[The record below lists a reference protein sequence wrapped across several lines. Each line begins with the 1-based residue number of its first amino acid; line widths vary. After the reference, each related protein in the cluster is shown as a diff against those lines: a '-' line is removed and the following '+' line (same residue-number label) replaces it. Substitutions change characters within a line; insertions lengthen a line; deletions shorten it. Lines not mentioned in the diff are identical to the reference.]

1 MLRFWWPPISR
12 QRGTS
17 DNAMKIKIKFSKSL
31 FGYILAG
38 VTILVVVLYL
48 RFPGEMIAGYL
59 ISTVAAKHPEAL
71 LNIDAVNPTLP
82 PGMKIRNV
90 TLGFRESPQATLH
103 ADYIDLKPDYL
114 AIFQGKMQVLV
125 NAATYGGAMNG
136 HLLATEQTFSKGVLQ
151 GELRFNNL
159 NMEKI
164 GYLRERLNRLVSGR
178 LKGTLNFNGSVNNP
192 AAANGRLTILATNGS
207 YALMTPVMGI
217 DKLDYSRIDG
227 EMTLQNGT
235 LKIVRMKLTGDKFR
249 AELNGDIAL
258 NGADLENSPMELLA
272 AIEIPG
278 QQGKKIS
285 LVINGSLGNPTARI
299 RP

>member
-1 MLRFWWPPISR
+1 
-12 QRGTS
+12 
-17 DNAMKIKIKFSKSL
+17 
-31 FGYILAG
+31 
-38 VTILVVVLYL
+38 
-48 RFPGEMIAGYL
+48 
-59 ISTVAAKHPEAL
+59 
-71 LNIDAVNPTLP
+71 
-82 PGMKIRNV
+82 
-90 TLGFRESPQATLH
+90 
-103 ADYIDLKPDYL
+103 
-114 AIFQGKMQVLV
+114 
-125 NAATYGGAMNG
+125 
-136 HLLATEQTFSKGVLQ
+136 
-151 GELRFNNL
+151 
-159 NMEKI
+159 
-164 GYLRERLNRLVSGR
+164 
-178 LKGTLNFNGSVNNP
+178 
-192 AAANGRLTILATNGS
+192 
-207 YALMTPVMGI
+207 MTPVMGI

>member
-278 QQGKKIS
+278 QQGEKIS

>member
-1 MLRFWWPPISR
+1 
-12 QRGTS
+12 
-17 DNAMKIKIKFSKSL
+17 MKIKIKFSKSL

-278 QQGKKIS
+278 QQGEKIS